1 MKKIYIIFIM
11 IIVIAVTVSG
21 CKEKEEQMNV
31 EEIYRIGLSRYL
43 LDTLDLNKYDEA
55 LSDSEMKYI
64 PNTDEIKNEFQKMD
78 KLELTYIYLRNE
90 LHIDRLTE
98 EETNI
103 LKKEAENMKSN
114 SLSDEAMNVIINT
127 FPDVI
132 SAKEIKNPKDTEVK
146 TMYDN
151 NGILV
156 EVNAIVFRIGTQSEF
171 DENGNYV
178 NKKYEVEKQRALK
191 KFSNLMEE
199 NLNGKLGKIP
209 IRIQLDFSP
218 FSEDDN

>member
-1 MKKIYIIFIM
+1 M